1 MGGSGDAPAKTAE
14 QLAIERRQK
23 NVLNEEIEASESRL
37 KAMAQKK
44 FGKKSLF
51 APSFGP
57 NNPRPSKD
65 TPGSGSML
73 GAQSAGVIGRSVE
86 AELARRG
93 NRAATA
99 AARAQGET
107 PRISMSRNDPRRGNR

>member
-14 QLAIERRQK
+14 QLAIERRQA
-23 NVLNEEIEASESRL
+23 NVLNKEIEASEIRL

-57 NNPRPSKD
+57 NNPKPVDTLGPGYTVGSTSYDRSKE
-65 TPGSGSML
+65 
-73 GAQSAGVIGRSVE
+73 VE
-86 AELARRG
+86 LSRQG
-93 NRAATA
+93 NRGATA
-99 AARAQGET
+99 AARAQGRT
-107 PRISMSRNDPRRGNR
+107 PKIDMSRNDPGRGNR

>member
-1 MGGSGDAPAKTAE
+1 MGGSGDAPEKTAE
-14 QLAIERRQK
+14 QSAIERRQR
-23 NVLNEEIEASESRL
+23 NVLNKEIEASESRL

-57 NNPRPSKD
+57 NNPRPGKD
-65 TPGSGSML
+65 APGSGSML
-73 GAQSAGVIGRSVE
+73 GVQSPAYDRSKEV
-86 AELARRG
+86 ELAGKG

-99 AARAQGET
+99 AARAKGET

>member
-14 QLAIERRQK
+14 QLAIERRQR
-23 NVLNEEIEASESRL
+23 NVLNKEIEASETRL
-37 KAMAQKK
+37 KAIAQKK
-44 FGKKSLF
+44 LGKKSLF

-57 NNPRPSKD
+57 NNPRPGKD

-73 GAQSAGVIGRSVE
+73 GVQSPGYDRSAE

-107 PRISMSRNDPRRGNR
+107 PRISMSRNDPKRGNR